1 MNRATHLWEWQW
13 FRDLV
18 IILLVALVVLLA
30 YSLRAVIIPMLVAL
44 ALAYAFHPLIT
55 WLHEKARIPRWL
67 STTGVLAIVTA
78 TFLSI
83 LLWFAPQ
90 LINQTRNL
98 FDRLPAYITYARQE
112 LDDLKDWAQE
122 QASET
127 APTTQPTTQ
136 PATRAARMAG
146 TMSPMSQSVV
156 EIVTQALEQHE
167 EFKGSTQRVVQ
178 PQAAPASD
186 DSNAAPDAD
195 EKRQP
200 ASQENRPANADKR
213 TRQATAT
220 TENDSSAE
228 QNQNDEQ
235 ATRRPSNRQ
244 TAINTALNN
253 FDLSTVSSMVAQ
265 VFNTGLAVVGVTL
278 SFGMYLALAGALLI
292 LGFFF
297 FSWKFDKILAWG
309 DSFIPAQH
317 RERTMHILRKMDKA
331 ISAFVRGR
339 LVQVSIITCVLCT
352 GWAWVGVPYWLL
364 LGIVGGL
371 LNIVPYAAVISWP
384 LAILLMWIDTASGGS
399 VASFTFTQVF
409 LWPSVVYIVAQG
421 LDGWVV
427 EPLVQGKATNLDPFT
442 VLVAVIIG
450 GALLGIMGT
459 IIAVPTAACLK
470 ILLQEV
476 ILPHVR
482 RQIHDPQRLLEANP
496 PSGDSSRSD
505 G

>member
-1 MNRATHLWEWQW
+1 MHMNRATHLWEYQW

-18 IILLVALVVLLA
+18 MLLVVAVVVLLA

-78 TFLSI
+78 VFLSV

-122 QASET
+122 QAQET

-156 EIVTQALEQHE
+156 EIVTQTLEAQPQ
-167 EFKGSTQRVVQ
+167 FKSRDDDDSAKSDGSTS
-178 PQAAPASD
+178 AASQNPPRDAAASD
-186 DSNAAPDAD
+186 WTASAADDQDESNQAQNSGDRSQAGAEGDAAG
-195 EKRQP
+195 
-200 ASQENRPANADKR
+200 DKP
-213 TRQATAT
+213 
-220 TENDSSAE
+220 
-228 QNQNDEQ
+228 
-235 ATRRPSNRQ
+235 RRSNNRQ

-278 SFGMYLALAGALLI
+278 SFGMYLALAGALLV

-317 RERTMHILRKMDKA
+317 RERTMHILRRMDKA

-364 LGIVGGL
+364 LGIVGGM

-442 VLVAVIIG
+442 VLVAVIVG

-482 RQIHDPQRLLEANP
+482 RQIHDPQRLLEDKVHT
-496 PSGDSSRSD
+496 GDSSRSD
-505 G
+505 